1 MGVWGLAKRQ
11 APPPLLHCPAD
22 PFSLPRVCEVSWTF
36 EARVV
41 FSRRCCVLVS
51 PSAMAL
57 GSPPEEGTVSVVV
70 RVRPPAPCERE
81 RAAHPVL
88 HVVDDNLIVFNPDMP
103 SGPPGSTLT
112 TRAPKHPGKDVKFV
126 FDRVFGEGATQDEV
140 FQHTTRGLLD
150 TVLNGYNC
158 SVFAYGATGAGKTYT
173 MVGSE
178 SSPGIMYLTM
188 VGLYEKIEAMEE
200 RSCEVLVSYQEVYN
214 EQIYDLLEPKG
225 PLNIRED
232 PDKGVIVQGLSFH
245 QPSSAQH
252 LLEMLAEGNKNR
264 TQHPTDAN
272 ATSSRSHAV
281 FQICVKQQDRIGGL
295 TRDLQ
300 VSKMS
305 LIDLA
310 GSERASVTNAKG
322 ERLREG
328 ANINRSLLALI
339 NVINALADTK
349 SKKTHIPY
357 RDSKLTRLLKDSIGG
372 NCRTVMIAAVSPSA
386 LAYED
391 TYNTLKYASRAK
403 EIKLSLKSNV
413 LSVDCHISKYAVVC
427 EQLQAEVADLR
438 AKLRAYEDA
447 AQEAKDLALVPPID
461 VSPAGLHR
469 LEASVPKPHSALG
482 GDSEQQELGAGW
494 PAQLQLEPEE
504 VPEEMLHSSTRTTH
518 QLEPKEPSRLLQGLS
533 GNWTEKLIAAIL
545 SVARKQYS
553 LLRDANLLTPDM
565 VSEFEELERLVRQ
578 DAGVALEQTSSLSR
592 AADVTGAS
600 AAPSCDEVSVAVP
613 NAPTTSV
620 ALQCL
625 QQLSPLASPVPT
637 TPSPIRKRRN
647 TGRNSA
653 AMHSAKRN
661 NAEMHSFVLSS
672 AEMHSAKRS
681 SAEMHGSV
689 LSSTEMHSAKR
700 SSAEM
705 HGSVLSSAGMHSA
718 KRSSTEMHGSV
729 LSSAEMHSAKRSSAE
744 MYSTV
749 SSAGMR
755 SATRNAEM
763 HDAMNSAEMHSAE
776 MHNAMNGT
784 ELRSATND
792 AVMCSAEMHNAV
804 LSPAEMSS
812 AEMCSAEMHSPAL
825 NSTFQV
831 ETPRSL
837 KRRVKRQRSSGSAAE
852 IPGPMLSP
860 GSPCLAAAAQ
870 APLVSPLPSYYTPK
884 ICPLTVPKSR
894 VPLAVSAAQNCH
906 TVPAAPAHK
915 LNVTF
920 DVCEYSGVPGAADLA
935 AFSGPEFS
943 IWENVQSLLNK
954 QDGPLMPRA
963 CVPAHSAKASSI
975 PKPSL
980 VPKAPAQKRRRVES
994 TASPSLGGLQ
1004 SHIANLPSTRQRRAQ
1019 LSRIPAHPPA
1029 ALPRK
1034 GKTRSTKDPVASARA
1049 PRTRTPQSRKL
1060 LC

>member
-1 MGVWGLAKRQ
+1 M
-11 APPPLLHCPAD
+11 
-22 PFSLPRVCEVSWTF
+22 SLSPERRVREVSWTF

-41 FSRRCCVLVS
+41 FSRQCCVPVS
-51 PSAMAL
+51 PSTMAL

-88 HVVDDNLIVFNPDMP
+88 HVVDDNLIVFNPDVP
-103 SGPPGSTLT
+103 SGPPGSVMT
-112 TRAPKHPGKDVKFV
+112 TRVPKHPGKDIKFV

-150 TVLNGYNC
+150 TVLSGYNC

-188 VGLYEKIEAMEE
+188 VGLYEKIEARKEK
-200 RSCEVLVSYQEVYN
+200 SCEVLVSYQEVYN

-245 QPSSAQH
+245 QPSSAKH
-252 LLEMLAEGNKNR
+252 LLEMLAKGNRNR

-372 NCRTVMIAAVSPSA
+372 NCRTVMIAAVSHSA

-447 AQEAKDLALVPPID
+447 AQEAKNSTLVAPLG
-461 VSPAGLHR
+461 VSPVGLHR
-469 LEASVPKPHSALG
+469 LEESVPKPHSALG

-494 PAQLQLEPEE
+494 PVQLQLEPEE
-504 VPEEMLHSSTRTTH
+504 VPEEMLHSRARATH
-518 QLEPKEPSRLLQGLS
+518 QLEKKEPSCFLQGLS
-533 GNWTEKLIAAIL
+533 GSRTEKLIAAIL

-578 DAGVALEQTSSLSR
+578 GTGVTLEQTSSPSR

-600 AAPSCDEVSVAVP
+600 AAPGCDAEAPVAVP
-613 NAPTTSV
+613 NAPATSV

-637 TPSPIRKRRN
+637 APSPIRKRRN

-661 NAEMHSFVLSS
+661 S
-672 AEMHSAKRS
+672 AEMHS
-681 SAEMHGSV
+681 SV

-700 SSAEM
+700 
-705 HGSVLSSAGMHSA
+705 
-718 KRSSTEMHGSV
+718 
-729 LSSAEMHSAKRSSAE
+729 
-744 MYSTV
+744 
-749 SSAGMR
+749 
-755 SATRNAEM
+755 
-763 HDAMNSAEMHSAE
+763 NSAEMHSAVTSAE
-776 MHNAMNGT
+776 MHDSVLSSAKMHSAGMHSAERSNAEMHSTVSGAGMRSAMRSAEMHGAMHSAEMHSAMNST
-784 ELRSATND
+784 EMRGATND
-792 AVMCSAEMHNAV
+792 AVMHNAEMHSAT
-804 LSPAEMSS
+804 LSSAEMSS

-852 IPGPMLSP
+852 TLGVMLSP

-870 APLVSPLPSYYTPK
+870 VPLVSPLPLYCTPK

-894 VPLAVSAAQNCH
+894 VPLAVSAAQNCC
-906 TVPAAPAHK
+906 TAPAAPAHK

-920 DVCEYSGVPGAADLA
+920 DVGEYSGSPGAADPA
-935 AFSGPEFS
+935 AFSGPEIS

-954 QDGPLMPRA
+954 QDGPFVPRT
-963 CVPAHSAKASSI
+963 CIPARSVKASSI
-975 PKPSL
+975 PKPSS

-994 TASPSLGGLQ
+994 TAPPSLGALQ
-1004 SHIANLPSTRQRRAQ
+1004 SHITNLPSARRRCAQ
-1019 LSRIPAHPPA
+1019 PSRIPAHPLA
-1029 ALPRK
+1029 TLPRK
-1034 GKTRSTKDPVASARA
+1034 GKTRSTKDPVASARV
-1049 PRTRTPQSRKL
+1049 PRTRTPQPRKL